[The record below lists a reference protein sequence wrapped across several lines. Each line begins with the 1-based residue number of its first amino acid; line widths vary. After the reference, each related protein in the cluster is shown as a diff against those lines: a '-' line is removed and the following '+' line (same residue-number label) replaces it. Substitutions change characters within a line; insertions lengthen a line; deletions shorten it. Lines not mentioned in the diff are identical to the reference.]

1 MNDTSVNVESS
12 ESFYKPKPVEVKKK
26 KLKKP
31 KTQADIMQE

>member
-1 MNDTSVNVESS
+1 MNDTLGIAESTD
-12 ESFYKPKPVEVKKK
+12 SFYKPKPVEVKKK